1 MDPDF
6 NNKRSS
12 QWNKTWIWRSVINN
26 KIVSALLVMF
36 LVFINIYMIT
46 RISFIFRPIGII
58 LSIIGPPLIFS
69 VIFYYLLNPIV
80 DWLEYKRFSRNTAIA
95 FMFSLV
101 ILLMIGGTNFIFPI
115 IRDQLD
121 SLISNWP
128 TYWNNLMLQLNSL
141 LNTRAFTDVMDQL
154 GETTLLETVT
164 NQTTSVVNATMGSI
178 GSFIGTVT
186 QIFITLFTM
195 PFVLYY
201 LLKDGKKI
209 PPFVIQYIPI
219 QARPKVTDL
228 FSEINKQVSFY
239 VRGQLIVAIS
249 VGFIF
254 WIGFT
259 IVGLDFALT
268 LGIFAGFLNL
278 IPYLGSFVASIPALI
293 IAIVHSPFMLVK
305 VLIVFG
311 VEQILENRIISPQ
324 IIGNTLKIHPVNI
337 IFLLLIGGRLF
348 GLMGIV
354 FGIPG
359 YAIIKI
365 IISMA
370 FDWYRDTTGWYD
382 VEEAPINAREALV
395 KVKNRKF
402 KIKNNRK

>member
-1 MDPDF
+1 MTDKSAD
-6 NNKRSS
+6 KQAT
-12 QWNKTWIWRSVINN
+12 QWNNTWFWKRIINN
-26 KIVSALLVMF
+26 KIVSALVITF
-36 LVFINIYMIT
+36 LLFVNIYMFT
-46 RISFIFRPIGII
+46 RISYIFRPIGII
-58 LSIIGPPLIFS
+58 LGIVGPPMIFS

-80 DWLEYKRFSRNTAIA
+80 DWLERKRFSRNTAIA
-95 FMFSLV
+95 FMFSIL
-101 ILLMIGGTNFIFPI
+101 ILLIIGGMNFIVPI
-115 IRDQLD
+115 IRDQLE
-121 SLISNWP
+121 SLIESWP
-128 TYWNNLMLQLNSL
+128 TYWNNLMMQLDSL
-141 LNTRAFTDVMDQL
+141 LNTQAFTDFMDQL
-154 GETTLLETVT
+154 GETTILETLT
-164 NQTTSVVNATMGSI
+164 NQTTQVVNATMGSI
-178 GSFIGTVT
+178 GSLIGTVT

-201 LLKDGKKI
+201 LLRDGKKI
-209 PPFVIQYIPI
+209 PPFVTKYIPI
-219 QARPKVTDL
+219 QARPKVTEL
-228 FSEINKQVSFY
+228 FTAINRQVSFY

-249 VGFIF
+249 VGIIF

-293 IAIVHSPFMLVK
+293 IAVVHSPFMLAK
-305 VLIVFG
+305 VLMVFA

-348 GLMGIV
+348 GVMGVV

-365 IISMA
+365 IVSMA
-370 FDWYRDTTGWYD
+370 FDWYRAYSGWYD
-382 VEEAPINAREALV
+382 VEEAPINPQEALV
-395 KVKNRKF
+395 KVKDH
-402 KIKNNRK
+402 

>member
-1 MDPDF
+1 MTDKSAD
-6 NNKRSS
+6 KQAT
-12 QWNKTWIWRSVINN
+12 QWNNTWFWKRIINN
-26 KIVSALLVMF
+26 KIVSALVITF
-36 LVFINIYMIT
+36 LLFVNIYMFT
-46 RISFIFRPIGII
+46 RISYIFRPIGII
-58 LSIIGPPLIFS
+58 LGIVGPPMIFS

-80 DWLEYKRFSRNTAIA
+80 DWLERKRFSRNTAIA
-95 FMFSLV
+95 FMFSIL
-101 ILLMIGGTNFIFPI
+101 ILLIIGGMNFIVPI
-115 IRDQLD
+115 IRDQLE
-121 SLISNWP
+121 SLIESWP
-128 TYWNNLMLQLNSL
+128 TYWNNLMMQLDSL
-141 LNTRAFTDVMDQL
+141 LNTQAFTDFMDQL
-154 GETTLLETVT
+154 GETTILETLT
-164 NQTTSVVNATMGSI
+164 NQTSQVVNATMGSI
-178 GSFIGTVT
+178 GSLIGTVT

-201 LLKDGKKI
+201 LLRDGKKI
-209 PPFVIQYIPI
+209 PPFVTKYIPI
-219 QARPKVTDL
+219 QARPKVNEL
-228 FSEINKQVSFY
+228 FTAINRQVSFY

-249 VGFIF
+249 VGIIF

-293 IAIVHSPFMLVK
+293 IAVVHSPFMLAK
-305 VLIVFG
+305 VLMVFA

-348 GLMGIV
+348 GVMGVV

-365 IISMA
+365 IVSMA
-370 FDWYRDTTGWYD
+370 FDWYRAYSGWYD
-382 VEEAPINAREALV
+382 VEEAPINPQEALV
-395 KVKNRKF
+395 KVKDH
-402 KIKNNRK
+402 

>member
-1 MDPDF
+1 MTDKSAD
-6 NNKRSS
+6 KQAT
-12 QWNKTWIWRSVINN
+12 QWNNTWFWKRIINN
-26 KIVSALLVMF
+26 KIVSALVITF
-36 LVFINIYMIT
+36 LLFVNIYMFT
-46 RISFIFRPIGII
+46 RISYIFRPIGII
-58 LSIIGPPLIFS
+58 LGIVGPPMIFS

-80 DWLEYKRFSRNTAIA
+80 DWLERKRFSRNTAIA
-95 FMFSLV
+95 FMFSIL
-101 ILLMIGGTNFIFPI
+101 ILLIIGGMNFIVPI
-115 IRDQLD
+115 IRDQLE
-121 SLISNWP
+121 SLIESWP
-128 TYWNNLMLQLNSL
+128 TYWNNLMMQLDSL
-141 LNTRAFTDVMDQL
+141 LNTQAFTDFMDQL
-154 GETTLLETVT
+154 GETTILETLT
-164 NQTTSVVNATMGSI
+164 NQTTQVVNATMGSI
-178 GSFIGTVT
+178 GSLIGTVT

-201 LLKDGKKI
+201 LLRDGKKI
-209 PPFVIQYIPI
+209 PPFVTKYIPI
-219 QARPKVTDL
+219 QARPKVNEL
-228 FSEINKQVSFY
+228 FTAINRQVSFY

-249 VGFIF
+249 VGIIF

-293 IAIVHSPFMLVK
+293 IAVVHSPFMLAK
-305 VLIVFG
+305 VLMVFA

-348 GLMGIV
+348 GVMGVV

-365 IISMA
+365 IVSMA
-370 FDWYRDTTGWYD
+370 FDWYRAYSGWYD
-382 VEEAPINAREALV
+382 VEEAPINPQEALV
-395 KVKNRKF
+395 KVKDH
-402 KIKNNRK
+402 

>member
-1 MDPDF
+1 MDRESDEKHTAPW
-6 NNKRSS
+6 S
-12 QWNKTWIWRSVINN
+12 KTWLWRSVINN
-26 KIVSALLVMF
+26 KLVSALVILF
-36 LVFINIYMIT
+36 LIFINIYMVT
-46 RISFIFRPIGII
+46 RISYIFRPIGII
-58 LSIIGPPLIFS
+58 FSIVGPPMIFS
-69 VIFYYLLNPIV
+69 IIFYYLLNPIV
-80 DWLEYKRFSRNTAIA
+80 DWLERKRFSRNTAIA
-95 FMFSLV
+95 FVFSLL
-101 ILLMIGGTNFIFPI
+101 ILGIVGGMNFIFPI
-115 IRDQLD
+115 IRDQLE

-128 TYWNNLMLQLNSL
+128 TYWNNLMLQLDSL
-141 LNTRAFTDVMDQL
+141 LNTQAFTEFMNQL
-154 GETTLLETVT
+154 GDTTLLETVT

-201 LLKDGKKI
+201 LLKDARKI
-209 PPFVIQYIPI
+209 PPFVTKYIPI
-219 QARPKVTDL
+219 QARPRVNEL

-249 VGFIF
+249 VGIIF
-254 WIGFT
+254 WIGFS

-268 LGIFAGFLNL
+268 LGIFAGFMNL
-278 IPYLGSFVASIPALI
+278 IPYLGSFIASIPALI

-311 VEQILENRIISPQ
+311 IEQILENRIISPQ

-365 IISMA
+365 IVSMA

-382 VEEAPINAREALV
+382 VNEAPINTQEALV
-395 KVKNRKF
+395 KVKNRK
-402 KIKNNRK
+402 

>member
-1 MDPDF
+1 MNQESNEKKPV
-6 NNKRSS
+6 
-12 QWNKTWIWRSVINN
+12 QWNKTWFWRSVINN
-26 KIVSALLVMF
+26 KLVSALIVML
-36 LVFINIYMIT
+36 LVFINIYMLT
-46 RISFIFRPIGII
+46 RISYIFRPVGII

-80 DWLEYKRFSRNTAIA
+80 DWLEKKRFSRNTAIA
-95 FMFSLV
+95 FVFSLI
-101 ILLMIGGTNFIFPI
+101 ILGMIGGSNFIFPI
-115 IRDQLD
+115 IQEQLQ
-121 SLISNWP
+121 SLIENWP
-128 TYWNNLMLQLNSL
+128 TYWNNLMLQLNGL
-141 LNTRAFTDVMDQL
+141 LNTQAFTEIMDQF
-154 GETTLLETVT
+154 GDTTILETVS
-164 NQTTSVVNATMGSI
+164 NQTSSVVNATMGSI
-178 GSFIGTVT
+178 GSFIGTIT
-186 QIFITLFTM
+186 QIVITLITM

-209 PPFVIQYIPI
+209 PPFVTKYIPI
-219 QARPKVTDL
+219 QARPRVNKL
-228 FSEINKQVSFY
+228 FYEINKQVSFY

-254 WIGFT
+254 WIGFS

-268 LGIFAGFLNL
+268 LGIFAGFMNL
-278 IPYLGSFVASIPALI
+278 IPYLGSFIASIPALI
-293 IAIVHSPFMLVK
+293 IAVVHSPFMLVK

-311 VEQILENRIISPQ
+311 IEQILENRIISPQ

-348 GLMGIV
+348 GLIGIV

-365 IISMA
+365 IVSMA

-382 VEEAPINAREALV
+382 VEDAPIDTSEALV
-395 KVKNRKF
+395 KVKNRK
-402 KIKNNRK
+402 

>member
-1 MDPDF
+1 MDKDQ
-6 NNKRSS
+6 NEKKSS
-12 QWNKTWIWRSVINN
+12 QWSKTWFWKRVINN
-26 KIVSALLVMF
+26 KIVSGLVITFLL
-36 LVFINIYMIT
+36 FINIYLLT
-46 RISFIFRPIGII
+46 RISFIFRPVGII
-58 LSIIGPPLIFS
+58 LEIVGPPLIFA

-80 DWLEYKRFSRNTAIA
+80 DWLEKKRFSRNTAIA
-95 FMFSLV
+95 FMFSLL
-101 ILLMIGGTNFIFPI
+101 ILLIVGGMNFIVPI
-115 IRDQLD
+115 IREQLN
-121 SLISNWP
+121 SLITNWP
-128 TYWNNLMLQLNSL
+128 VYWNNLMLQLDSL
-141 LNTRAFTDVMDQL
+141 LNTQAFTDFMDQL
-154 GETTLLETVT
+154 SETTVLETVT
-164 NQTTSVVNATMGSI
+164 NQTTNLLNATMGSI
-178 GSFIGTVT
+178 GTFIGTVT
-186 QIFITLFTM
+186 QVFITLFTM

-209 PPFVIQYIPI
+209 PPFVSKYIPI
-219 QARPKVTDL
+219 QAREKTNQL

-293 IAIVHSPFMLVK
+293 IAIVDSPFMLFK

-365 IISMA
+365 IVSMA
-370 FDWYRDTTGWYD
+370 FDWYRATTGWYD
-382 VEEAPINAREALV
+382 VEEAPVNTQEALV
-395 KVKNRKF
+395 KVKNREDS
-402 KIKNNRK
+402 